1 MNKKFNIK
9 KQVQKGF
16 TLIELVVVIVIL
28 GILAATAVPK
38 FGDLTTQANT
48 AVADGI
54 AGAVVSAAVIQ
65 LGVNSGASSTLT
77 AIKGQ
82 VTTSEAFT
90 TSIDGAGCS
99 EADQPFT
106 VTVTSSSQVSGTA
119 QMPAGLCSGT

>member
-9 KQVQKGF
+9 KQVQNGF

-54 AGAVVSAAVIQ
+54 AGAIVSAAVIQ
-65 LGVNSGASSTLT
+65 FGVKSGVPSTLT
-77 AIKGQ
+77 QIIAE
-82 VTTSEAFT
+82 VSTAETFT
-90 TSIDGAGCS
+90 TSPTVCAFS
-99 EADQPFT
+99 ADENFT
-106 VTVTSSSQVSGTA
+106 VTVSGGGTSSTA
-119 QMPAGLCSGT
+119 VMPAGLCSL